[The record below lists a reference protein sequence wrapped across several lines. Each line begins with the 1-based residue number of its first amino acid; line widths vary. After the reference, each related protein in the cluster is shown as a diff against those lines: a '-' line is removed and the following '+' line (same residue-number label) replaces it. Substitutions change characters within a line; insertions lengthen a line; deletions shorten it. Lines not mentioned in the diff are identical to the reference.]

1 MSDLPW
7 CEDEGCPEY
16 GKPHAH
22 VPVERDPYLDGIM
35 AHPMAAQEPATRE
48 ERTWQE
54 SLASSRAAPAEPTVS
69 PPVAGALVTD
79 DNFNSRWEQFV
90 TNSIHPE
97 YYNASHKAVA
107 QMGYVWAISAFRKFG
122 NRIT

>member
-1 MSDLPW
+1 MTDLPW
-7 CEDEGCPEY
+7 RDCEDEGCPEY

-35 AHPMAAQEPATRE
+35 ARTNPQAETAAQV
-48 ERTWQE
+48 
-54 SLASSRAAPAEPTVS
+54 LAPAEPTVS

-90 TNSIHPE
+90 ANSIHPE